1 MSVSVKNYG
10 GCLCFILTNTIYTV
24 ASLLAI
30 ESPVAQCLERPNHN
44 WEGREFDSHLEL
56 DVFSELLVLEF
67 SFFQNLFVVV
77 LVITG
82 KKKPDKPSKK
92 THDCED
98 EVNLLSQQ
106 LQDLSVQHSDRGT
119 RHGSVAHEEPAKQ
132 EVDKDESLQDII
144 DSILPNTIDHDSSSP
159 ECSAECS
166 SPYVGMIDRNFLA
179 ASKRW
184 QEIDNDEDDDY
195 DLVRNDDQDV
205 NDDYKVDDIPCDYQP
220 GPMVMAP
227 KLGNKEFT
235 KPDDYRGVIDRED
248 DFLKCGLSKLKAMKI
263 RAGYTAVDVL
273 DCSQDN
279 NDTDDDSEDYD
290 HERRVINVSKLPSP
304 DIPPCRTTAAKPI
317 TRLECVVVIDSS
329 DEDIVVSGKERKVLK
344 KNVRASK
351 TKQVLLNDW
360 DLKQIFGSSD
370 LWSSD
375 DDEEENANRDVEN
388 FALTRKASGINKIA
402 SSTAKLNYN
411 HALGKPSASLCKK
424 STQLDSCPSL
434 SRQTKSEDC
443 RDSLLVDNGSQTVS
457 NRDLH
462 SNSLRNGP
470 YVKTVSSSDNVYA
483 ARAERVKEKSAESIS
498 KRVLLPTN
506 TNQSISGSPTTN
518 VLSNGFL
525 ATSQCDRLDDINTH
539 VSCKDG
545 AQKGNVDSLAQ
556 KENVDSP
563 SDDSVPAP
571 LFRRLRQNF
580 TAKHRL
586 ASLRSISS
594 ATDE

>member
-1 MSVSVKNYG
+1 M
-10 GCLCFILTNTIYTV
+10 
-24 ASLLAI
+24 
-30 ESPVAQCLERPNHN
+30 
-44 WEGREFDSHLEL
+44 
-56 DVFSELLVLEF
+56 FSELLVLEF
-67 SFFQNLFVVV
+67 PFFQNLFVVV

-98 EVNLLSQQ
+98 QVNLLSQQ

-144 DSILPNTIDHDSSSP
+144 DSILPNTIDHDSSSL
-159 ECSAECS
+159 ECPAECS

-205 NDDYKVDDIPCDYQP
+205 NDDYEVDDIPCDYQP
-220 GPMVMAP
+220 VRMVMAP

-235 KPDDYRGVIDRED
+235 KPDDYPSYPGVIDRED
-248 DFLKCGLSKLKAMKI
+248 DFLKCGLSKLKDMKI

-273 DCSQDN
+273 DYSQDN
-279 NDTDDDSEDYD
+279 SDTDDDSEDYD

-317 TRLECVVVIDSS
+317 THLECVVVIDSS

-351 TKQVLLNDW
+351 TKQVLLNDS

-375 DDEEENANRDVEN
+375 DDEEENANRDVES
-388 FALTRKASGINKIA
+388 FALTRKASGINKTA

-411 HALGKPSASLCKK
+411 HALGKSSASLCKK
-424 STQLDSCPSL
+424 STELDSCPSL
-434 SRQTKSEDC
+434 SRQTKLEDC
-443 RDSLLVDNGSQTVS
+443 RDSPLVENGSQTVS
-457 NRDLH
+457 NKDLQ
-462 SNSLRNGP
+462 SNGLRNGP
-470 YVKTVSSSDNVYA
+470 YVKTVSNSDNVYEG
-483 ARAERVKEKSAESIS
+483 RAESVKVKSAESIS
-498 KRVLLPTN
+498 KRVLLPKN

-525 ATSQCDRLDDINTH
+525 AIPQCDRLDDSNTH
-539 VSCKDG
+539 VSSKDG
-545 AQKGNVDSLAQ
+545 AQKGSVDSPEE

>member
-1 MSVSVKNYG
+1 M
-10 GCLCFILTNTIYTV
+10 
-24 ASLLAI
+24 
-30 ESPVAQCLERPNHN
+30 
-44 WEGREFDSHLEL
+44 
-56 DVFSELLVLEF
+56 FSELLVLEF
-67 SFFQNLFVVV
+67 SFFQNLFVVF
-77 LVITG
+77 LVMNTG
-82 KKKPDKPSKK
+82 KKKPDKPSKS

-98 EVNLLSQQ
+98 QMDLLSQQ
-106 LQDLSVQHSDRGT
+106 LQDLSVQHSDSGT
-119 RHGSVAHEEPAKQ
+119 RRGSVAHEEPVKQ
-132 EVDKDESLQDII
+132 EVDKGESLQDII
-144 DSILPNTIDHDSSSP
+144 DSILPNTIDHNSSSP
-159 ECSAECS
+159 ECS

-195 DLVRNDDQDV
+195 DLVRNYDQDV

-220 GPMVMAP
+220 VRMVMAP

-248 DFLKCGLSKLKAMKI
+248 DFLKCGLSKLKAVKT
-263 RAGYTAVDVL
+263 RAAYTAVDVL

-290 HERRVINVSKLPSP
+290 HERRDINVSKLPSP

-317 TRLECVVVIDSS
+317 TRLECVVVVDSS

-351 TKQVLLNDW
+351 TKQALLNDS

-388 FALTRKASGINKIA
+388 FALTRKASGISKTA
-402 SSTAKLNYN
+402 SSTAKINHN
-411 HALGKPSASLCKK
+411 HALGKPSASLLKK
-424 STQLDSCPSL
+424 STELDSCPRL
-434 SRQTKSEDC
+434 SRQTKLEDC
-443 RDSLLVDNGSQTVS
+443 RDSLLVKNGSQTVS
-457 NRDLH
+457 NKDLQ
-462 SNSLRNGP
+462 SNSLRNGA
-470 YVKTVSSSDNVYA
+470 YVKAVSSSDNVYA
-483 ARAERVKEKSAESIS
+483 ARAERVKEKSAEGIS
-498 KRVLLPTN
+498 KRVLLPTK
-506 TNQSISGSPTTN
+506 TNQSISGSLTTN

-525 ATSQCDRLDDINTH
+525 VTSQCDRLDDVNTH

-545 AQKGNVDSLAQ
+545 AQRGNVDSLAQ

-563 SDDSVPAP
+563 SDDLVPAP

>member
-1 MSVSVKNYG
+1 M
-10 GCLCFILTNTIYTV
+10 
-24 ASLLAI
+24 
-30 ESPVAQCLERPNHN
+30 
-44 WEGREFDSHLEL
+44 
-56 DVFSELLVLEF
+56 FSELLVLEF

-106 LQDLSVQHSDRGT
+106 LQDLSVQYSDRGT

-132 EVDKDESLQDII
+132 EVDEDESLQDII
-144 DSILPNTIDHDSSSP
+144 DSILPNTFDHDSSSP

-195 DLVRNDDQDV
+195 DHVRNDDHDV
-205 NDDYKVDDIPCDYQP
+205 NDDYEVDDIPCDYQP
-220 GPMVMAP
+220 VRMVMAP

-235 KPDDYRGVIDRED
+235 KSDDYSSYPGVIDRED
-248 DFLKCGLSKLKAMKI
+248 DFLKCGLSKLKDMKI

-273 DCSQDN
+273 DHSQDIN
-279 NDTDDDSEDYD
+279 VTDDDSEDYD

-317 TRLECVVVIDSS
+317 THLECVVVIDSS
-329 DEDIVVSGKERKVLK
+329 DEDIVVSGKERKVVK

-351 TKQVLLNDW
+351 TKQVLLNDS

-375 DDEEENANRDVEN
+375 DDEQENENRDVEN
-388 FALTRKASGINKIA
+388 FALTRKASGINKTA

-424 STQLDSCPSL
+424 STELDSCPSL
-434 SRQTKSEDC
+434 SHQTKLEDC
-443 RDSLLVDNGSQTVS
+443 RDSLLVENGSQTVS
-457 NRDLH
+457 NKDMQ
-462 SNSLRNGP
+462 SNSLRNRP
-470 YVKTVSSSDNVYA
+470 NVKTSQ
-483 ARAERVKEKSAESIS
+483 VKEKSAEGIS

-506 TNQSISGSPTTN
+506 TNQSISGSPT
-518 VLSNGFL
+518 S
-525 ATSQCDRLDDINTH
+525 DRLDDINTH
-539 VSCKDG
+539 MNSNDG
-545 AQKGNVDSLAQ
+545 AQKGNVGSPAE

-571 LFRRLRQNF
+571 LFTRLRQNF

-586 ASLRSISS
+586 ASLHSISS
-594 ATDE
+594 ATYE

>member
-1 MSVSVKNYG
+1 M
-10 GCLCFILTNTIYTV
+10 
-24 ASLLAI
+24 
-30 ESPVAQCLERPNHN
+30 
-44 WEGREFDSHLEL
+44 
-56 DVFSELLVLEF
+56 FSELLVLEF

-166 SPYVGMIDRNFLA
+166 SPYVGMMDRNFLA

-205 NDDYKVDDIPCDYQP
+205 NDDYEVDDIPCDYQP
-220 GPMVMAP
+220 VRMVMAP

-235 KPDDYRGVIDRED
+235 KPDDYSSYPGVIDRED
-248 DFLKCGLSKLKAMKI
+248 DFLKCGLSKLKDMKI

-273 DCSQDN
+273 DHSQDN
-279 NDTDDDSEDYD
+279 NVTDDDSEDYD

-317 TRLECVVVIDSS
+317 THLECVVVIDSS

-351 TKQVLLNDW
+351 TKQVLLNDS

-375 DDEEENANRDVEN
+375 DDEEDNANRDVEN
-388 FALTRKASGINKIA
+388 FALTRKASGINKTA
-402 SSTAKLNYN
+402 SSTVKLNYN
-411 HALGKPSASLCKK
+411 HALGKPRASPCKK
-424 STQLDSCPSL
+424 STELDSCPSL
-434 SRQTKSEDC
+434 SHQTKLEDC
-443 RDSLLVDNGSQTVS
+443 RDSLLVENGSQTVS
-457 NRDLH
+457 NKDMQ
-462 SNSLRNGP
+462 SNSLWNRPN
-470 YVKTVSSSDNVYA
+470 VKTSQ
-483 ARAERVKEKSAESIS
+483 VKEKSAEGIS

-506 TNQSISGSPTTN
+506 TNESISGSPT
-518 VLSNGFL
+518 S
-525 ATSQCDRLDDINTH
+525 DRLDDINTH
-539 VSCKDG
+539 VNSNDG
-545 AQKGNVDSLAQ
+545 AQKGNVCSPAE

-563 SDDSVPAP
+563 SDDFVPAP
-571 LFRRLRQNF
+571 LSRRLRQNF
-580 TAKHRL
+580 TTKQRL

-594 ATDE
+594 VADE

>member
-1 MSVSVKNYG
+1 M
-10 GCLCFILTNTIYTV
+10 
-24 ASLLAI
+24 
-30 ESPVAQCLERPNHN
+30 
-44 WEGREFDSHLEL
+44 
-56 DVFSELLVLEF
+56 FSELLVLEF
-67 SFFQNLFVVV
+67 SLFQNLFVVV

-106 LQDLSVQHSDRGT
+106 LQDLSVQYSDRGT
-119 RHGSVAHEEPAKQ
+119 RHGSVAHEEPAEQ

-144 DSILPNTIDHDSSSP
+144 DSILPNTIDHNSSSP

-166 SPYVGMIDRNFLA
+166 SPYVGMMDRNFLA

-205 NDDYKVDDIPCDYQP
+205 NDDYEVDDIPCDYQP
-220 GPMVMAP
+220 VRMAP

-235 KPDDYRGVIDRED
+235 KPDDYSSYPGVIDRED
-248 DFLKCGLSKLKAMKI
+248 DFLKCGLSKLKDMKI

-273 DCSQDN
+273 DHSQDN
-279 NDTDDDSEDYD
+279 NVTDDDSEDYD

-317 TRLECVVVIDSS
+317 THLECVVVIDSS

-351 TKQVLLNDW
+351 TKQVLLNDS

-375 DDEEENANRDVEN
+375 DDEEENENRDVEN
-388 FALTRKASGINKIA
+388 FALTRKASGINKTA

-424 STQLDSCPSL
+424 STELDSCPSL
-434 SRQTKSEDC
+434 SHQTKLEDC
-443 RDSLLVDNGSQTVS
+443 RDMQ
-457 NRDLH
+457 
-462 SNSLRNGP
+462 SNSLRNRP
-470 YVKTVSSSDNVYA
+470 CVKTVSSSDNVYA
-483 ARAERVKEKSAESIS
+483 ARVERVKEKSAEGIS

-506 TNQSISGSPTTN
+506 TNQSISGSPT
-518 VLSNGFL
+518 S
-525 ATSQCDRLDDINTH
+525 DRLDDINTH
-539 VSCKDG
+539 MNYNDG
-545 AQKGNVDSLAQ
+545 AQKGNVGSPAE

-571 LFRRLRQNF
+571 LFTRLRQNF

-594 ATDE
+594 ATYE

>member
-1 MSVSVKNYG
+1 M
-10 GCLCFILTNTIYTV
+10 
-24 ASLLAI
+24 
-30 ESPVAQCLERPNHN
+30 
-44 WEGREFDSHLEL
+44 
-56 DVFSELLVLEF
+56 FSELLVLEF
-67 SFFQNLFVVV
+67 PFFQNLFFVV

-106 LQDLSVQHSDRGT
+106 LQDLSVQYSDRGT
-119 RHGSVAHEEPAKQ
+119 RHGSVAHEEPAEQ

-144 DSILPNTIDHDSSSP
+144 DSVLPNTIDHNSSSP

-166 SPYVGMIDRNFLA
+166 SPYVGMMDRNFLA

-195 DLVRNDDQDV
+195 DHVRNDDHDV
-205 NDDYKVDDIPCDYQP
+205 NDDYEVDDIPCDYQP
-220 GPMVMAP
+220 VRMVMAP

-235 KPDDYRGVIDRED
+235 KPDDYSSYPGVIDRED
-248 DFLKCGLSKLKAMKI
+248 DFLKCGLSKLKDMKI

-273 DCSQDN
+273 DHSQDN
-279 NDTDDDSEDYD
+279 NVTDDDSEDYD

-317 TRLECVVVIDSS
+317 THLECVVVIDSS

-351 TKQVLLNDW
+351 TKQVLLNDS

-375 DDEEENANRDVEN
+375 DDEEENENRDVEN
-388 FALTRKASGINKIA
+388 FALTRKASGINKTA

-424 STQLDSCPSL
+424 STELDSCPSL
-434 SRQTKSEDC
+434 SHQTKLEDC
-443 RDSLLVDNGSQTVS
+443 RDMQ
-457 NRDLH
+457 
-462 SNSLRNGP
+462 SNSLRNRR

-483 ARAERVKEKSAESIS
+483 ARVERVKEKSAEGIS

-506 TNQSISGSPTTN
+506 TNQSISGSPT
-518 VLSNGFL
+518 S
-525 ATSQCDRLDDINTH
+525 DRLDDINTH
-539 VSCKDG
+539 MNSNDG
-545 AQKGNVDSLAQ
+545 AQKGNVGSPAE

-571 LFRRLRQNF
+571 LFTRLRQNF

-594 ATDE
+594 ATYE

>member
-1 MSVSVKNYG
+1 M
-10 GCLCFILTNTIYTV
+10 
-24 ASLLAI
+24 
-30 ESPVAQCLERPNHN
+30 
-44 WEGREFDSHLEL
+44 
-56 DVFSELLVLEF
+56 FSELLVLEF
-67 SFFQNLFVVV
+67 SFFQNLFFVV

-119 RHGSVAHEEPAKQ
+119 RHGSVAHEEPAEQ

-144 DSILPNTIDHDSSSP
+144 DSVLPNTIDHISSSP
-159 ECSAECS
+159 ECS

-184 QEIDNDEDDDY
+184 QGIDNDEDDDY

-220 GPMVMAP
+220 VRMVMAP

-235 KPDDYRGVIDRED
+235 KPDDYRGDINSED
-248 DFLKCGLSKLKAMKI
+248 DFLKCGLSKLKGMKI

-290 HERRVINVSKLPSP
+290 HERRVVNVSKLPSP
-304 DIPPCRTTAAKPI
+304 DIPPCRTTAVKPI

-329 DEDIVVSGKERKVLK
+329 DEDVVSGKERKVLK

-351 TKQVLLNDW
+351 TKQFLLNDSE
-360 DLKQIFGSSD
+360 LEQLFGSSD

-375 DDEEENANRDVEN
+375 DDEEGNAKRDVEN
-388 FALTRKASGINKIA
+388 FALTRKVSGINKTA
-402 SSTAKLNYN
+402 SSSAKLNYN

-424 STQLDSCPSL
+424 STELDSCPSL
-434 SRQTKSEDC
+434 SLQTKLEDC
-443 RDSLLVDNGSQTVS
+443 QDSLLVENGSQTVS
-457 NRDLH
+457 NKDLQ

-483 ARAERVKEKSAESIS
+483 ARAERVKEKFAESIS

-525 ATSQCDRLDDINTH
+525 AIPQCDILDDSNTH
-539 VSCKDG
+539 VSSKDG
-545 AQKGNVDSLAQ
+545 AQKGNASSPAE

>member
-1 MSVSVKNYG
+1 M
-10 GCLCFILTNTIYTV
+10 
-24 ASLLAI
+24 
-30 ESPVAQCLERPNHN
+30 
-44 WEGREFDSHLEL
+44 
-56 DVFSELLVLEF
+56 FSELLVLEF

-106 LQDLSVQHSDRGT
+106 LQDLSVQYSDRGT

-132 EVDKDESLQDII
+132 EVDEDESLQDII
-144 DSILPNTIDHDSSSP
+144 DSILPNTFDHDSSSP

-195 DLVRNDDQDV
+195 DHVRNDDHDV
-205 NDDYKVDDIPCDYQP
+205 NDDYEVDDIPCDYQP
-220 GPMVMAP
+220 VRMVMAP

-235 KPDDYRGVIDRED
+235 KSDDYSSYPGVIDRED
-248 DFLKCGLSKLKAMKI
+248 DFLKCGLSKLKDMKI

-273 DCSQDN
+273 DHSQDIN
-279 NDTDDDSEDYD
+279 VTDDDSEDYD

-317 TRLECVVVIDSS
+317 THLECVVVIDSS
-329 DEDIVVSGKERKVLK
+329 DEDIVVSGKERKVVK

-351 TKQVLLNDW
+351 TKQVLLNDS

-375 DDEEENANRDVEN
+375 DDEEDNANRDVEN
-388 FALTRKASGINKIA
+388 FALTRKASGINKTA

-411 HALGKPSASLCKK
+411 HALGKPRASPCKK
-424 STQLDSCPSL
+424 STELDSCPSL
-434 SRQTKSEDC
+434 SHQTKLEDC
-443 RDSLLVDNGSQTVS
+443 RDSLLVENGSQTMS
-457 NRDLH
+457 NKDMQ
-462 SNSLRNGP
+462 SNSLRNRP
-470 YVKTVSSSDNVYA
+470 NVKTSQ
-483 ARAERVKEKSAESIS
+483 VKEKSAEGIS

-506 TNQSISGSPTTN
+506 TNQSISGSPT
-518 VLSNGFL
+518 S
-525 ATSQCDRLDDINTH
+525 DRLDDINTH
-539 VSCKDG
+539 MNSNDG
-545 AQKGNVDSLAQ
+545 AQKGNVGSPAE

-571 LFRRLRQNF
+571 LFTRLRQNF

-586 ASLRSISS
+586 ASLHSISS
-594 ATDE
+594 ATYE

>member
-1 MSVSVKNYG
+1 M
-10 GCLCFILTNTIYTV
+10 
-24 ASLLAI
+24 
-30 ESPVAQCLERPNHN
+30 
-44 WEGREFDSHLEL
+44 
-56 DVFSELLVLEF
+56 
-67 SFFQNLFVVV
+67 
-77 LVITG
+77 VITG
-82 KKKPDKPSKK
+82 KKPDKPSKK
-92 THDCED
+92 THDCEEKMD
-98 EVNLLSQQ
+98 LLSQQ
-106 LQDLSVQHSDRGT
+106 LQDLSVQRSDRGT
-119 RHGSVAHEEPAKQ
+119 RHSSVAHEEPVKQ

-159 ECSAECS
+159 ECS

-184 QEIDNDEDDDY
+184 QEVDNDEDDDY
-195 DLVRNDDQDV
+195 DLVRNDDKDV
-205 NDDYKVDDIPCDYQP
+205 NDDYEVDDIPCDYQP
-220 GPMVMAP
+220 VRMVMAP
-227 KLGNKEFT
+227 KLGNKEFM
-235 KPDDYRGVIDRED
+235 KPDEYRGVIDRED

-263 RAGYTAVDVL
+263 KAGYTAVDVL
-273 DCSQDN
+273 DYSQDS
-279 NDTDDDSEDYD
+279 NDTDDNSEDYD

-304 DIPPCRTTAAKPI
+304 DILPCRTTAAKPI

-344 KNVRASK
+344 KNVRSSK
-351 TKQVLLNDW
+351 TKQVLLNDSE
-360 DLKQIFGSSD
+360 LEQLFGSSD

-375 DDEEENANRDVEN
+375 DDEEENAKRDVEN
-388 FALTRKASGINKIA
+388 FALTRKVSGINKTA
-402 SSTAKLNYN
+402 SSSAKLNYN

-424 STQLDSCPSL
+424 STELDSCPGL
-434 SRQTKSEDC
+434 SRQTKLEDC
-443 RDSLLVDNGSQTVS
+443 QDSLLVENGSQTVS
-457 NRDLH
+457 NKDLQ

-525 ATSQCDRLDDINTH
+525 AIPQCDILDDSNTH
-539 VSCKDG
+539 VSSKDG
-545 AQKGNVDSLAQ
+545 AQRGNVGSPAE

-571 LFRRLRQNF
+571 LFKRLRQNF

-586 ASLRSISS
+586 ASLLSISS

>member
-1 MSVSVKNYG
+1 M
-10 GCLCFILTNTIYTV
+10 
-24 ASLLAI
+24 
-30 ESPVAQCLERPNHN
+30 
-44 WEGREFDSHLEL
+44 
-56 DVFSELLVLEF
+56 FSALLVLEF

-98 EVNLLSQQ
+98 QVDLLSQQ
-106 LQDLSVQHSDRGT
+106 LQDLSVQHSGRGT
-119 RHGSVAHEEPAKQ
+119 RHGSVAHEEPAEQ
-132 EVDKDESLQDII
+132 EVDKGESLQDII
-144 DSILPNTIDHDSSSP
+144 DSILPNTTDHNSSS
-159 ECSAECS
+159 SECS

-179 ASKRW
+179 SSKRW
-184 QEIDNDEDDDY
+184 QEIDNDEDDDC
-195 DLVRNDDQDV
+195 DLVRNDDKDV

-220 GPMVMAP
+220 GRMVMAS

-235 KPDDYRGVIDRED
+235 KPDDYRGVIDHED
-248 DFLKCGLSKLKAMKI
+248 DFLKCGLSKLKAMKT

-273 DCSQDN
+273 DCSKDN

-304 DIPPCRTTAAKPI
+304 GIPPCRTTAAKPI

-351 TKQVLLNDW
+351 TKQVLLNDS

-388 FALTRKASGINKIA
+388 LALTRKASGINKTA
-402 SSTAKLNYN
+402 SSTAKLIYN
-411 HALGKPSASLCKK
+411 RALGKPGASLCKK
-424 STQLDSCPSL
+424 STELDSCPSL
-434 SRQTKSEDC
+434 SRQTKLEDC
-443 RDSLLVDNGSQTVS
+443 RDSLLVKNGSQTVS
-457 NRDLH
+457 IKDLQ

-470 YVKTVSSSDNVYA
+470 YVKTVSSSDNVYE
-483 ARAERVKEKSAESIS
+483 ARAERVKVKSAESIS

-506 TNQSISGSPTTN
+506 TNQRISGSPTTN

-525 ATSQCDRLDDINTH
+525 VTSQCDRLDDINTH
-539 VSCKDG
+539 VSSKDG
-545 AQKGNVDSLAQ
+545 AQKGNIDSLAQ

-563 SDDSVPAP
+563 SDDFVPAP

-580 TAKHRL
+580 TAKQRL

>member
-1 MSVSVKNYG
+1 M
-10 GCLCFILTNTIYTV
+10 
-24 ASLLAI
+24 
-30 ESPVAQCLERPNHN
+30 
-44 WEGREFDSHLEL
+44 
-56 DVFSELLVLEF
+56 FSELLVLEF
-67 SFFQNLFVVV
+67 PFFQNLFFVV

-92 THDCED
+92 THDCEEKVD
-98 EVNLLSQQ
+98 LLSQQ
-106 LQDLSVQHSDRGT
+106 LQDLSVQHSDRDT
-119 RHGSVAHEEPAKQ
+119 RHGSVAHGEPAEQ

-144 DSILPNTIDHDSSSP
+144 DSILPNTIDYDSSSS

-195 DLVRNDDQDV
+195 DLVRNDDHDV
-205 NDDYKVDDIPCDYQP
+205 NDDYEVDDIPCDYQP
-220 GPMVMAP
+220 VRMVMAP

-235 KPDDYRGVIDRED
+235 KPDDYPSYPGVIDRED
-248 DFLKCGLSKLKAMKI
+248 DFLKCGLSKLKDMKI

-273 DCSQDN
+273 DYSQDN
-279 NDTDDDSEDYD
+279 SDTDDDSEDYD

-317 TRLECVVVIDSS
+317 THLECVVVIDSS

-351 TKQVLLNDW
+351 TKQVLLNDS

-375 DDEEENANRDVEN
+375 DDEEENENRDVEN
-388 FALTRKASGINKIA
+388 FALTRKASGINKTA

-424 STQLDSCPSL
+424 STELDSCPSL
-434 SRQTKSEDC
+434 SHQTKLEDC
-443 RDSLLVDNGSQTVS
+443 RDMQ
-457 NRDLH
+457 
-462 SNSLRNGP
+462 SNSLRNRP

-483 ARAERVKEKSAESIS
+483 ARVERVKEKSAEGIS

-506 TNQSISGSPTTN
+506 TNQSISGSPT
-518 VLSNGFL
+518 S
-525 ATSQCDRLDDINTH
+525 DRLDDINTH
-539 VSCKDG
+539 MNSNDG
-545 AQKGNVDSLAQ
+545 AQKGNVGSPAE

-571 LFRRLRQNF
+571 LFTRLRQNF

-594 ATDE
+594 ATYE

>member
-1 MSVSVKNYG
+1 M
-10 GCLCFILTNTIYTV
+10 
-24 ASLLAI
+24 
-30 ESPVAQCLERPNHN
+30 
-44 WEGREFDSHLEL
+44 
-56 DVFSELLVLEF
+56 FSELLVLEF
-67 SFFQNLFVVV
+67 SFFQNLFVVF
-77 LVITG
+77 LVINTG
-82 KKKPDKPSKK
+82 KKKPDKPSKT

-98 EVNLLSQQ
+98 KVDLLSQQ
-106 LQDLSVQHSDRGT
+106 LQDLSVQRSDRGT
-119 RHGSVAHEEPAKQ
+119 RHGSVAHEEPAEQ

-159 ECSAECS
+159 ECS

-220 GPMVMAP
+220 VRMVMAP

-248 DFLKCGLSKLKAMKI
+248 DFLKCGLSKLKVMKT
-263 RAGYTAVDVL
+263 RAGYSAVDVL

-304 DIPPCRTTAAKPI
+304 DVPPCRTTAAKPI
-317 TRLECVVVIDSS
+317 TRLEYVVVIDSS

-351 TKQVLLNDW
+351 TKQVLLNDS

-375 DDEEENANRDVEN
+375 DDEEENANGDVEN
-388 FALTRKASGINKIA
+388 FALTRKVFGINKTA

-424 STQLDSCPSL
+424 SPELDSCPSL
-434 SRQTKSEDC
+434 SRQTKLEDC
-443 RDSLLVDNGSQTVS
+443 RDSLLVENGSQTVS
-457 NRDLH
+457 NKDLQ

-483 ARAERVKEKSAESIS
+483 ARAERVKEKSAEGIS

-518 VLSNGFL
+518 VLSDGFL
-525 ATSQCDRLDDINTH
+525 VTSQCDRLDDINTH
-539 VSCKDG
+539 VSSKDG

-563 SDDSVPAP
+563 SDDFVPAP
-571 LFRRLRQNF
+571 LSSRLRQNF

>member
-1 MSVSVKNYG
+1 M
-10 GCLCFILTNTIYTV
+10 
-24 ASLLAI
+24 
-30 ESPVAQCLERPNHN
+30 
-44 WEGREFDSHLEL
+44 
-56 DVFSELLVLEF
+56 FSELLVLEF

-106 LQDLSVQHSDRGT
+106 LQDLSVQYSDRGT

-132 EVDKDESLQDII
+132 EVDEDESLQDII
-144 DSILPNTIDHDSSSP
+144 DSILPNTFDHDSSSP

-195 DLVRNDDQDV
+195 DHVRNDDHDV
-205 NDDYKVDDIPCDYQP
+205 NDDYEVDDIPCDYQP
-220 GPMVMAP
+220 VRMVMAP

-235 KPDDYRGVIDRED
+235 KSDDYSSYPGVIDRED
-248 DFLKCGLSKLKAMKI
+248 DFLKCGLSKLKDMKI

-273 DCSQDN
+273 DHSQDIN
-279 NDTDDDSEDYD
+279 VTDDDSEDYD

-317 TRLECVVVIDSS
+317 THLECVVVIDSS

-351 TKQVLLNDW
+351 TKQVLLNDS

-375 DDEEENANRDVEN
+375 DDEEDNANRDVEN
-388 FALTRKASGINKIA
+388 FALTRKASGINKTA

-411 HALGKPSASLCKK
+411 HALGKPRASPCKK
-424 STQLDSCPSL
+424 STELDSCPSL
-434 SRQTKSEDC
+434 SHQTKLEDC
-443 RDSLLVDNGSQTVS
+443 RDSLLVENGSQTVS
-457 NRDLH
+457 NKDMQ
-462 SNSLRNGP
+462 SNSLRNRP
-470 YVKTVSSSDNVYA
+470 NVKTSQ
-483 ARAERVKEKSAESIS
+483 VKEKSAEGIS

-506 TNQSISGSPTTN
+506 TNQSISGSPT
-518 VLSNGFL
+518 S
-525 ATSQCDRLDDINTH
+525 DRLDDINTH
-539 VSCKDG
+539 MNSNDG
-545 AQKGNVDSLAQ
+545 AQKGNVGSPAE

-571 LFRRLRQNF
+571 LFTRLRQNF

-586 ASLRSISS
+586 ASLHSISS
-594 ATDE
+594 ATYE